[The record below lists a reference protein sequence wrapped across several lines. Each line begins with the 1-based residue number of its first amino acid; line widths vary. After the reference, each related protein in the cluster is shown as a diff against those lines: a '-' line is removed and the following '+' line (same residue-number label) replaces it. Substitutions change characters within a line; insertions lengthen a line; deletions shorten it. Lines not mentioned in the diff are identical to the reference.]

1 MQNDEGQYMAEL
13 VEHGQEG
20 APKHEAENLR
30 RDICKMDQALYEKL
44 VQRCYPQGTANAKPF
59 FKFDPLLPE
68 DKTLNQNAALDLEKD

>member
-1 MQNDEGQYMAEL
+1 MAEL
-13 VEHGQEG
+13 VEHEQEG
-20 APKHEAENLR
+20 AEAKHETENLK